1 MASAM
6 IPEVSQ
12 FLTVSE
18 GRKLACTDKKN
29 NALVR
34 HIDTKLV
41 VKAEKLN
48 ETMANIRFETFPK
61 LRELQLKGNDYPA
74 AFICPN
80 GTGRIDHLSVKNQY
94 NLPPNSLNRLIEP
107 FSSVARLTLS
117 NVSVGYLAPPFLAPA
132 THQLSDAARASL
144 NGLKELDLGATSVH
158 PEGVRTLVLGQ
169 TQLTSVTLGQGEI
182 SDVILRELVLNENLT
197 HLDLI
202 SVLGNNVNY
211 EILTNCH
218 GLRSFAPSR
227 GMTEAQLIA
236 ILSENPEITHLNLSV
251 CDKSAV
257 TDDVLQTIRTKNPK
271 IQSLQIGNG
280 TITGLE
286 LIEFTKACT
295 DLRSLELGSYGRS
308 FGAVSPEDMTTA
320 VSHCQKL
327 VSLNISGEGLTDEFL
342 TMISGKTTLKELS
355 IPSMSSEFS
364 ESGIKLLRNLVNLE
378 ALNLDQCNRVTDESL
393 KLLIDALPNL
403 KKLRINCWGA
413 NLTMDLIHHIK
424 AKLTDGTCHLT
435 YLGVYEAGLPIQE
448 VNAILQKS
456 EANPKG
462 IQLG

>member
-1 MASAM
+1 MSILPSVSPYSSMASAM

-144 NGLKELDLGATSVH
+144 NGLKELD
-158 PEGVRTLVLGQ
+158 
-169 TQLTSVTLGQGEI
+169 
-182 SDVILRELVLNENLT
+182 
-197 HLDLI
+197 
-202 SVLGNNVNY
+202 
-211 EILTNCH
+211 
-218 GLRSFAPSR
+218 
-227 GMTEAQLIA
+227 
-236 ILSENPEITHLNLSV
+236 
-251 CDKSAV
+251 
-257 TDDVLQTIRTKNPK
+257 
-271 IQSLQIGNG
+271 
-280 TITGLE
+280 
-286 LIEFTKACT
+286 
-295 DLRSLELGSYGRS
+295 
-308 FGAVSPEDMTTA
+308 
-320 VSHCQKL
+320 
-327 VSLNISGEGLTDEFL
+327 
-342 TMISGKTTLKELS
+342 
-355 IPSMSSEFS
+355 
-364 ESGIKLLRNLVNLE
+364 
-378 ALNLDQCNRVTDESL
+378 
-393 KLLIDALPNL
+393 
-403 KKLRINCWGA
+403 
-413 NLTMDLIHHIK
+413 
-424 AKLTDGTCHLT
+424 
-435 YLGVYEAGLPIQE
+435 
-448 VNAILQKS
+448 
-456 EANPKG
+456 
-462 IQLG
+462 